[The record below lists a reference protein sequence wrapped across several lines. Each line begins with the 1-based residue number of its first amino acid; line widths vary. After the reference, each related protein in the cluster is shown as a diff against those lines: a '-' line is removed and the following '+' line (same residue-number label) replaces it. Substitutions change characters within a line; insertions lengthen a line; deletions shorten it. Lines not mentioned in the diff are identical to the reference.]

1 MTVGEYAKKYG
12 ISEHTVYRKIEKGE
26 IHGEKCQGNWT
37 IIVKDDDNDSLDN
50 SIKDNGQD
58 DRLIEQL
65 RDEIEYLREK
75 LDQAQED
82 RQRADTIILQLTKQL
97 EQQTL
102 MLEDLRN
109 RSLWTRLKA
118 AFGFASS

>member
-26 IHGEKCQGNWT
+26 IAAEKCQGNWT
-37 IIVKDDDNDSLDN
+37 ILVKDDLSEKKDN
-50 SIKDNGQD
+50 SVKDNEQD
-58 DRLIEQL
+58 DQLIEQL

-82 RQRADTIILQLTKQL
+82 RQRADTIIMQLTKQL
-97 EQQTL
+97 EKQTL
-102 MLEDLRN
+102 LLEDMRD
-109 RSLWTRLKA
+109 RSLWKRVKTAL
-118 AFGFASS
+118 GFASP